1 MIVVNVDKS
10 KALAHQFRRKQRD
23 EEFAPLDALIAKQIP
38 GTDIAAIEAQRQ
50 AIRDKYATMQE
61 KIDEATTFAE
71 VKIALYLT

>member
-10 KALAHQFRRKQRD
+10 KALAHQFRRRERD

-61 KIDEATTFAE
+61 KIDAATTFAE
-71 VKIALYLT
+71 VKLALYLT